1 LEMDDESNQN
11 VHSYMQ
17 ESQDSDLME
26 EQHDLLIPAGQSG
39 SSVGGAI
46 FNFTNCII
54 GAGAIGLAGAI
65 ARSGGLI
72 SICLILFF
80 AVLTK
85 FSLDMVID
93 LSDGKSYED
102 LGKQAFGNA
111 GWAAVL
117 VSKKLYA
124 FGCLIAYIVVVKDN
138 FSSAL
143 KHLIFGNS
151 DSKTFLATL
160 LDKED
165 LVTLLLSAIIIF
177 PLCLLRDMTPLSNLS
192 AVGVLSMVLIV
203 LIIVYLFFANPN
215 DDVRVEGGTIFK
227 NWFELRPGVFASLG
241 TFVFSFVSQ
250 HTVNLAYTS
259 LRPDLQTLSTWK
271 IVSSISIG
279 ISTMVSLA
287 VGVFVYATFWQKT
300 QSDLFDM
307 YPPLR
312 IIDIAKL
319 LLCVSMLLTFPLPFF
334 ACRELVIVAML
345 SLTQKLEVMDGDA
358 TAEQAYLD
366 NMGAMEEPLLVLEEH
381 GGEGDNELPWW
392 LVSPRQLSLPYHV
405 ALTAVLW
412 SIATFL
418 AIVAPS
424 LGDVLDLVG
433 CATGTVIAFILPAL
447 FSFQLRGY
455 SNLAA
460 LILLVGGLVG
470 SIGTVFSVRK
480 VIIDVR

>member
-1 LEMDDESNQN
+1 MNDQN

-17 ESQDSDLME
+17 ESQDSDLIE
-26 EQHDLLIPAGQSG
+26 EHHDLLISEGPPPPQTG

-54 GAGAIGLAGAI
+54 GAGAIGLGGAI

-72 SICLILFF
+72 SICLILLF

-102 LGKQAFGNA
+102 LGKHAFGDV

-124 FGCLIAYIVVVKDN
+124 FGCLIAYIVVIKDN
-138 FSSAL
+138 FSTAL

-151 DSKTFLATL
+151 DSKIFLAKL
-160 LDKED
+160 LDEAD

-192 AVGVLSMVLIV
+192 AVGVFSMVLIV

-215 DDVRVEGGTIFK
+215 DVVRVDGGTIFE
-227 NWFELRPGVFASLG
+227 NWLEVRPGVFESLG

-271 IVSSISIG
+271 IVSSFSIG
-279 ISTMVSLA
+279 ISTIVSLA

-307 YPPLR
+307 YPPLCV
-312 IIDIAKL
+312 IDIAKL
-319 LLCVSMLLTFPLPFF
+319 LLCISMLFTFPLPFF
-334 ACRELVIVAML
+334 ACRELVIVAVL
-345 SLTQKLEVMDGDA
+345 SFTQKRQVMDDDA
-358 TAEQAYLD
+358 TAEQTHLD
-366 NMGAMEEPLLVLEEH
+366 VVGAMDEPLLVLEER
-381 GGEGDNELPWW
+381 GRVADNELPRW

-412 SIATFL
+412 SIATSL

-460 LILLVGGLVG
+460 LILIVGGLVG
-470 SIGTVFSVRK
+470 SIGTVFSIRK